1 MYSNPDDISI
11 TISDALQQS
20 AVVNMYSENT
30 FLFHGSDAQVD
41 AMMEKIK
48 RVARANME
56 AGDGELLLSGIIK
69 VERKIFPP
77 IIHHSNEPSSTE
89 TDEPAF
95 PKAGRSHDTAQH
107 TASEDFTN
115 GHKHTAGKHRP
126 VVKKPLEVAAGEVS
140 LPSFPPPPLV
150 PLAQR
155 VSPADSN
162 LPEKSPNQKLNSL
175 GDNFA
180 TSPPKASEPHDHQ
193 IVLPRFQAHLLEFY
207 V

>member
-48 RVARANME
+48 RVVRANME

-77 IIHHSNEPSSTE
+77 IIHHSNEPSNTE

-95 PKAGRSHDTAQH
+95 PKAGSSHDTA
-107 TASEDFTN
+107 
-115 GHKHTAGKHRP
+115 
-126 VVKKPLEVAAGEVS
+126 
-140 LPSFPPPPLV
+140 
-150 PLAQR
+150 
-155 VSPADSN
+155 
-162 LPEKSPNQKLNSL
+162 
-175 GDNFA
+175 
-180 TSPPKASEPHDHQ
+180 
-193 IVLPRFQAHLLEFY
+193 
-207 V
+207 